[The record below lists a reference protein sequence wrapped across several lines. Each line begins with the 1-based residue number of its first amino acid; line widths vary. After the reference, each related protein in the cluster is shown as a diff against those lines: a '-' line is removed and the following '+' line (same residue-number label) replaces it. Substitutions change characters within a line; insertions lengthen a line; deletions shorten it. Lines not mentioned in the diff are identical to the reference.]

1 MTRQHPIIYN
11 TRRFNDLNQTFITC
25 YFKIAYTTHT
35 RTYDISSQF
44 TLAQLY
50 NIMRPRIRNDLY
62 LELSEVNDFVFVLA
76 GQNAQEEGEHLVPS
90 ISTTLRD
97 ITDTDNIS
105 FYIRQVNNNNEN
117 QNT

>member
-1 MTRQHPIIYN
+1 MTGQHPRIYS

-25 YFKIAYTTHT
+25 YFKIAYTTYT
-35 RTYDISSQF
+35 KTYDISYQF
-44 TLAQLY
+44 TLSQLY

-76 GQNAQEEGEHLVPS
+76 EQNAQEEGEHLLPS
-90 ISTTLRD
+90 INTTLRD
-97 ITDTDNIS
+97 IADTDNIS
-105 FYIRQVNNNNEN
+105 FYIRPVNNNEN

>member
-11 TRRFNDLNQTFITC
+11 TRRFNDSNQTFITC

-35 RTYDISSQF
+35 KTYDMSSQL
-44 TLAQLY
+44 TLSQLY

-76 GQNAQEEGEHLVPS
+76 GQTAQEEGEYLLPS
-90 ISTTLRD
+90 INTTLRD
-97 ITDTDNIS
+97 ITDTNDLS
-105 FYIRQVNNNNEN
+105 FYIRPVNNNEN

>member
-1 MTRQHPIIYN
+1 MTGQYPRIYN

-25 YFKIAYTTHT
+25 YFKIAYTTYT

-44 TLAQLY
+44 TLSQLY
-50 NIMRPRIRNDLY
+50 NIMKPRIRNDLY

-76 GQNAQEEGEHLVPS
+76 DQNAQEEGEHLLPS
-90 ISTTLRD
+90 INTCLRD
-97 ITDTDNIS
+97 ITDTNDLS
-105 FYIRQVNNNNEN
+105 FYIRPVNDNQN

>member
-1 MTRQHPIIYN
+1 MTEQHPRIYN
-11 TRRFNDLNQTFITC
+11 TRTTYDLNQRLITC
-25 YFKIAYTTHT
+25 YFKIAYTTYT

-44 TLAQLY
+44 TLSQLY
-50 NIMRPRIRNDLY
+50 NIMKPRIRNDLY

-76 GQNAQEEGEHLVPS
+76 GQNAQEEGEHLLPS
-90 ISTTLRD
+90 INTTLRD

-105 FYIRQVNNNNEN
+105 FYIRPVNNNEN

>member
-1 MTRQHPIIYN
+1 MTRQHPRIYN
-11 TRRFNDLNQTFITC
+11 TRRFYDVHQTFITC

-35 RTYDISSQF
+35 VTYDISSQF
-44 TLAQLY
+44 TLSQLY

-62 LELSEVNDFVFVLA
+62 VELSEVNEFVFVIA
-76 GQNAQEEGEHLVPS
+76 GQNAQEEGEHLLPS

-97 ITDTDNIS
+97 ITDTNDIS
-105 FYIRQVNNNNEN
+105 FYIRPVNHIQN

>member
-1 MTRQHPIIYN
+1 MTRQHPTIYS
-11 TRRFNDLNQTFITC
+11 TRRFNDLNQSFITC

-35 RTYDISSQF
+35 KTYDISSQF
-44 TLAQLY
+44 TLSQLY

-62 LELSEVNDFVFVLA
+62 LELSEVNDFVFVIA
-76 GQNAQEEGEHLVPS
+76 GQNAQEEGEHLLPS
-90 ISTTLRD
+90 INTTLRD

-105 FYIRQVNNNNEN
+105 FYIRPVNNNEN

>member
-11 TRRFNDLNQTFITC
+11 TRRFNDSNQTFITC
-25 YFKIAYTTHT
+25 YFKIAYTTYT

-44 TLAQLY
+44 TLSQLY
-50 NIMRPRIRNDLY
+50 CIMKPRIRNDLY

-76 GQNAQEEGEHLVPS
+76 GQTAQEQGEHLLPS
-90 ISTTLRD
+90 INTTLRD

-105 FYIRQVNNNNEN
+105 FYIRPVNDNEN

>member
-1 MTRQHPIIYN
+1 MTGQHPRIYS

-44 TLAQLY
+44 TLSQLY

-62 LELSEVNDFVFVLA
+62 LELSEVNEFVFVLSS
-76 GQNAQEEGEHLVPS
+76 QNAQEEGEHLLPS
-90 ISTTLRD
+90 INTTLRD

-105 FYIRQVNNNNEN
+105 FYIRPVNDNQN